1 MFNLNDFMN
10 SRATFKD
17 VSYNNTK
24 LRIVSL
30 GSDLIEKLKDLTTH
44 DAMYDFVANQGLAWN
59 NARISDSVK
68 SEALDSIWDDIDM
81 QSDKSEIVDAIC
93 ALSDITSI
101 LADKLKVEE
110 DEAKELADLQAKEDK
125 DSDEVEAHEENENLI
140 KKALAENPGIP
151 LEQLEADVNAHNNAA

>member
-1 MFNLNDFMN
+1 MN

-24 LRIVSL
+24 LQIVSL
-30 GSDLIEKLKDLTTH
+30 GSDLIEKLKELTTH
-44 DAMYDFVANQGLAWN
+44 EAMYDFVAEQGLAWN

-68 SEALDSIWDDIDM
+68 SEALVSIWDDIDM
-81 QSDKSEIVDAIC
+81 QSDKPEIVDAIC
-93 ALSDITSI
+93 ALSDISSI
-101 LADKLKVEE
+101 LTDKLSEE
-110 DEAKELADLQAKEDK
+110 KELAELQAKEDK
-125 DSDEVEAHEENENLI
+125 LNADEVEAHEENENLI